1 MRKILLSV
9 LSLFLVLSQPSFG
22 ESKSDY
28 PGVADPF
35 ADPAQYEFSDEEKDD
50 KEFFHLGRFMMIG
63 VDMGAGIYTGG
74 LGSTTAPG
82 FMFGGH
88 LIYFFDKSFAFEGR
102 LSYSNSLD
110 SPRGAGSTGV
120 DIDTNLTGATAG
132 FRYYIDTKAAP
143 RAIAIANPYLAVGG
157 GVFMRSQ
164 RRIASVGAGNYTFT
178 PSTNFG
184 AYAGGGIQFAVYR
197 NHVYLG
203 MDIRYQMVFFPD
215 ENGTLGGL
223 VSQGGRS
230 GDYLT
235 TAVSA
240 TYSF

>member
-1 MRKILLSV
+1 MRTSLL
-9 LSLFLVLSQPSFG
+9 LVLSVFQILSADLFAEG
-22 ESKSDY
+22 KGDY

-50 KEFFHLGRFMMIG
+50 KEFFHLGRYMMLG

-82 FMFGGH
+82 FLIGGH
-88 LIYFFDKSFAFEGR
+88 MVYFFDKQFAFEGR
-102 LSYSNSLD
+102 VSYSNSLD
-110 SPRGAGSTGV
+110 SPRGSGNTGV
-120 DIDTNLTGATAG
+120 DIDTNLTGFTAG
-132 FRYYIDTKAAP
+132 FRYYFDTKAAP

-164 RRIASVGAGNYTFT
+164 RKIASVGAGTYTFT

-203 MDIRYQMVFFPD
+203 VDLRYQMVFFPD

-223 VSQGGRS
+223 VSQGGRA
-230 GDYLT
+230 GDYMT
-235 TAVSA
+235 TGVSA
-240 TYSF
+240 SYSF